1 SEMKKPYLLFCILFL
16 IYWSCEDTKE
26 EEPHYTFVKTFGSN
40 GGDIGRSV
48 QQTADGG
55 YIITGK
61 AGCGVDGG
69 GVWLLKTNSQG
80 IEEWSNLLTNAY
92 GCNNG
97 DGEGRWIQKTT
108 DGGYVIVGTS
118 FPDFYDEYHDYPRT
132 ILLIKTDS
140 QGQVEWKQNFGGIDY
155 GLFDDSEGR
164 FVQQTDD
171 GGFILTG
178 YTYSTK
184 NHTNDVWLIKTD
196 ANGNEEWNR
205 TLGDS
210 IYFQWNAGGDEE
222 PMPYALYDY
231 GSSVQQTSDG
241 GYIIGGYSTGWC
253 FDSDW
258 RITCKSNVL
267 LIKTDSRGD
276 REWLKSFGESKA
288 GEFHR
293 GHSVQITPDG
303 GYIIAGERAIGN
315 EESNFWLIKTD
326 SNGNQIW
333 DKTYGNGGEKGWS
346 VQQTTD
352 GGYIMTG
359 QTHSMTNYWDW
370 WLLKTDSNGNEIWD
384 KTFGGSE
391 QDYGGYCVQQT
402 TDGGFILTGQTYSF
416 GNDQGS
422 NLWLIKTNSEGNTEP
437 YDE

>member
-1 SEMKKPYLLFCILFL
+1 MKKPYLLFCILFL

-26 EEPHYTFVKTFGSN
+26 EEEPIYTFVKTFGAN
-40 GGDIGRSV
+40 GSDKGYSV
-48 QQTADGG
+48 QQTTDGG

-61 AGCGVDGG
+61 TNYGA
-69 GVWLLKTNSQG
+69 LLIKTNSQG
-80 IEEWSNLLTNAY
+80 IEEWINIVGEAV
-92 GCNNG
+92 G
-97 DGEGRWIQKTT
+97 GEGRWVQQTD
-108 DGGYVIVGTS
+108 DGGYVIIGTANMGLYS
-118 FPDFYDEYHDYPRT
+118 PMEIFLF
-132 ILLIKTDS
+132 KTDS
-140 QGQVEWKQNFGGIDY
+140 DGQVEWQRNFGGIDY
-155 GLFDDSEGR
+155 GLFDDDSEGR

-231 GSSVQQTSDG
+231 GYSVQQTSDG
-241 GYIIGGYSTGWC
+241 GYIIGGYSYSWC

-333 DKTYGNGGEKGWS
+333 DKTYGNGGERGWS

-359 QTHSMTNYWDW
+359 QTYSMTNYWDW
-370 WLLKTDSNGNEIWD
+370 WLLKTDSNGNEMWD
-384 KTFGGSE
+384 KIFGGSG

-402 TDGGFILTGQTYSF
+402 TDGGYVIIGQI
-416 GNDQGS
+416 GS
-422 NLWLIKTNSEGNTEP
+422 YGGADVWLIKTDSEGNTVS
-437 YDE
+437 YGD

>member
-1 SEMKKPYLLFCILFL
+1 MLFVGL
-16 IYWSCEDTKE
+16 IFWSCEDAKN
-26 EEPHYTFVKTFGSN
+26 EEPIYTFVKTFGAN

-48 QQTADGG
+48 QQTTDNG

-61 AGCGVDGG
+61 TNYGA
-69 GVWLLKTNSQG
+69 LLIKTNSQG
-80 IEEWSNLLTNAY
+80 IEEW
-92 GCNNG
+92 NNIVG
-97 DGEGRWIQKTT
+97 EAVGGEGRWVQQTD
-108 DGGYVIVGTS
+108 DGGYVIIGTANMGS
-118 FPDFYDEYHDYPRT
+118 YSPME
-132 ILLIKTDS
+132 ILLFKTDS
-140 QGQVEWKQNFGGIDY
+140 DGDVEWQRNFGGIDY
-155 GLFDDSEGR
+155 GLFDDDSEGR

-184 NHTNDVWLIKTD
+184 NLTNDVWLIKTD

-231 GSSVQQTSDG
+231 GYSVQQTSDG
-241 GYIIGGYSTGWC
+241 GYIIGGYSYSWC

-293 GHSVQITPDG
+293 GHSVRQTPDG

-333 DKTYGNGGEKGWS
+333 DKTYGNGGERGWS

-359 QTHSMTNYWDW
+359 QTYSNLTDW
-370 WLLKTDSNGNEIWD
+370 WLLKTDSNGNEMWD
-384 KTFGGSE
+384 KIFGGSG

-402 TDGGFILTGQTYSF
+402 TDGGYVIIGQT
-416 GNDQGS
+416 GS
-422 NLWLIKTNSEGNTEP
+422 YGGADVWLIKTDSEGNTVP
-437 YDE
+437 YGEE

>member
-1 SEMKKPYLLFCILFL
+1 MKKPYLLFCILFL

-26 EEPHYTFVKTFGSN
+26 EEEPIYTFVKTFGAN
-40 GGDIGRSV
+40 GSDKGYSV
-48 QQTADGG
+48 QQTTDGG

-61 AGCGVDGG
+61 TNYGA
-69 GVWLLKTNSQG
+69 LLIKTNSQG
-80 IEEWSNLLTNAY
+80 IEEW
-92 GCNNG
+92 NNIVG
-97 DGEGRWIQKTT
+97 EAVGGEGRWVQQTD
-108 DGGYVIVGTS
+108 DGGYVIIGTANMG
-118 FPDFYDEYHDYPRT
+118 FYSPME
-132 ILLIKTDS
+132 IFLFKTDS
-140 QGQVEWKQNFGGIDY
+140 DGDVEWQRNFGGIDY
-155 GLFDDSEGR
+155 GLFDDDSEGR

-231 GSSVQQTSDG
+231 GYSVQQTSDG
-241 GYIIGGYSTGWC
+241 GYIIGGYSYSWC

-276 REWLKSFGESKA
+276 REWLKSFGENKA
-288 GEFHR
+288 WEFHR
-293 GHSVQITPDG
+293 GHSVRQTPDG

-333 DKTYGNGGEKGWS
+333 DKTYGNGGERGWS

-359 QTHSMTNYWDW
+359 QTYSNLTDW
-370 WLLKTDSNGNEIWD
+370 WLLKTDSNGNEMWD
-384 KTFGGSE
+384 KIFGGSG

-402 TDGGFILTGQTYSF
+402 TDGGYVIIGQT
-416 GNDQGS
+416 GS
-422 NLWLIKTNSEGNTEP
+422 YGGADVWLIKTDPEGNTVP
-437 YDE
+437 YGEE

>member
-1 SEMKKPYLLFCILFL
+1 MKKPYLLFCILFL

-26 EEPHYTFVKTFGSN
+26 EEPIYTFVKTFGAN
-40 GGDIGRSV
+40 GSDKGYSV
-48 QQTADGG
+48 QQTTDGG

-61 AGCGVDGG
+61 TNYGA
-69 GVWLLKTNSQG
+69 LLIKTNSQG
-80 IEEWSNLLTNAY
+80 IEEWINIVGEAV
-92 GCNNG
+92 G
-97 DGEGRWIQKTT
+97 GEGRWVQQTD
-108 DGGYVIVGTS
+108 DGGYVIIGTANMGLYS
-118 FPDFYDEYHDYPRT
+118 PMEIFLF
-132 ILLIKTDS
+132 KTDS
-140 QGQVEWKQNFGGIDY
+140 DGQVEWQRNFGGIDY
-155 GLFDDSEGR
+155 GLFDDDSEGR

-241 GYIIGGYSTGWC
+241 GYIIGGWSTGWC

-333 DKTYGNGGEKGWS
+333 DKTYGNGGERGWS

-359 QTHSMTNYWDW
+359 QTYSMTNYWDW
-370 WLLKTDSNGNEIWD
+370 WLLKTDSNGNEMWD
-384 KTFGGSE
+384 KIFGGSG

-402 TDGGFILTGQTYSF
+402 TDGGYVIIGQI
-416 GNDQGS
+416 GS
-422 NLWLIKTNSEGNTEP
+422 YGGADVWLIKTDPEGNTVP
-437 YDE
+437 YGEE

>member
-1 SEMKKPYLLFCILFL
+1 MKKPYLLFCILFL

-26 EEPHYTFVKTFGSN
+26 EEEPIYTFVKTFGAN
-40 GGDIGRSV
+40 GSDKGYSV
-48 QQTADGG
+48 QQTTDGG

-61 AGCGVDGG
+61 TNYGA
-69 GVWLLKTNSQG
+69 LLIKTNSQG
-80 IEEWSNLLTNAY
+80 IEEWINIVGEAV
-92 GCNNG
+92 G
-97 DGEGRWIQKTT
+97 GEGRWVQQTD
-108 DGGYVIVGTS
+108 DGGYVIIGTANMGLYS
-118 FPDFYDEYHDYPRT
+118 PMEIFLF
-132 ILLIKTDS
+132 KTDS
-140 QGQVEWKQNFGGIDY
+140 DGQVEWQRNFGGIDY
-155 GLFDDSEGR
+155 GLFDDDSEGR

-231 GSSVQQTSDG
+231 GYSVQQTSDG
-241 GYIIGGYSTGWC
+241 GYIIGGYSYSWC

-258 RITCKSNVL
+258 RITCKSNLL

-288 GEFHR
+288 WEFHR
-293 GHSVQITPDG
+293 GHSVQQTTDG

-333 DKTYGNGGEKGWS
+333 DKTYGNGGERGWS

-359 QTHSMTNYWDW
+359 QTYSMTNYWDW
-370 WLLKTDSNGNEIWD
+370 WLLKTDSNGNEMWD
-384 KTFGGSE
+384 KIFGGSG

-402 TDGGFILTGQTYSF
+402 TDGGYVIIGQI
-416 GNDQGS
+416 GS
-422 NLWLIKTNSEGNTEP
+422 YGGADVWLIKTDPEGNTVP
-437 YDE
+437 YGEE

>member
-1 SEMKKPYLLFCILFL
+1 MEILLF
-16 IYWSCEDTKE
+16 
-26 EEPHYTFVKTFGSN
+26 
-40 GGDIGRSV
+40 
-48 QQTADGG
+48 
-55 YIITGK
+55 
-61 AGCGVDGG
+61 
-69 GVWLLKTNSQG
+69 
-80 IEEWSNLLTNAY
+80 
-92 GCNNG
+92 
-97 DGEGRWIQKTT
+97 
-108 DGGYVIVGTS
+108 
-118 FPDFYDEYHDYPRT
+118 
-132 ILLIKTDS
+132 KTDS
-140 QGQVEWKQNFGGIDY
+140 DGDVEWQRNFGGIDY
-155 GLFDDSEGR
+155 GLFDDDSEGR

-184 NHTNDVWLIKTD
+184 NLTNDVWLIKTD

-222 PMPYALYDY
+222 PMPYALNDR

-333 DKTYGNGGEKGWS
+333 DKTYGNGGERGWS

-359 QTHSMTNYWDW
+359 QTYSNLTDW
-370 WLLKTDSNGNEIWD
+370 WLLKTDSNGNEMWD
-384 KTFGGSE
+384 KIFGGSG

-402 TDGGFILTGQTYSF
+402 TDSGYIITGYTNSF
-416 GNDQGS
+416 GNGGWDV
-422 NLWLIKTNSEGNTEP
+422 WLIKTDPEGNTVP
-437 YDE
+437 YGEE

>member
-1 SEMKKPYLLFCILFL
+1 MKKPYLLFCILFL

-26 EEPHYTFVKTFGSN
+26 EEEPIYTFVKTFGAN

-48 QQTADGG
+48 QQTTDNG

-61 AGCGVDGG
+61 SSYGA
-69 GVWLLKTNSQG
+69 LLIKTNSQG
-80 IEEWSNLLTNAY
+80 IEEW
-92 GCNNG
+92 NNIVG
-97 DGEGRWIQKTT
+97 EAVGGEGRWVQQTT
-108 DGGYVIVGTS
+108 DGGYVIIGTANMGS
-118 FPDFYDEYHDYPRT
+118 YSPME
-132 ILLIKTDS
+132 ILLFKTDS
-140 QGQVEWKQNFGGIDY
+140 DGDVEWQRNFGGIDY
-155 GLFDDSEGR
+155 GLFDDDSEGR

-241 GYIIGGYSTGWC
+241 GYIIGGWSTGWC

-333 DKTYGNGGEKGWS
+333 DKTYGNGGERGWS

-359 QTHSMTNYWDW
+359 QTYSNLTDW
-370 WLLKTDSNGNEIWD
+370 WLLKTDSNGNEMWD
-384 KTFGGSE
+384 KIFGGSG

-402 TDGGFILTGQTYSF
+402 TDGGYVIIGQT
-416 GNDQGS
+416 GS
-422 NLWLIKTNSEGNTEP
+422 YGGADVWLIKTDPEGNTVP
-437 YDE
+437 YGEE